1 MTVTHKEAK
10 QAETVSVE
18 AVVGNI
24 THAMGMLRMTLAQKQ
39 VKQAETVSVEAGMGN
54 ITHTMGMLRM
64 TLAQKHAKQAET
76 VSVEAHQHH
85 AFNIMHSTSYAYKRQ
100 TPRSAKVG
108 GA

>member
-24 THAMGMLRMTLAQKQ
+24 THAMGVLRMTLAQKQ
-39 VKQAETVSVEAGMGN
+39 
-54 ITHTMGMLRM
+54 
-64 TLAQKHAKQAET
+64 AKQAET

-85 AFNIMHSTSYAYKRQ
+85 AFNIMHSTSYAYKQQ